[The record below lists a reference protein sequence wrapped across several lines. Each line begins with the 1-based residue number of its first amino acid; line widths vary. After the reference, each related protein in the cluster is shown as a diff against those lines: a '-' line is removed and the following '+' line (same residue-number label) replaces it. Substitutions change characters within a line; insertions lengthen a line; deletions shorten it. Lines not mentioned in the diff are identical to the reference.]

1 MKNVDVLVVVDTV
14 GALASGDL
22 QSNVYLVDTNKYIG
36 SWNEGNCELETV
48 CRDTQMLKWRV
59 VSIDPDSDVEIAG
72 FTGDMINQEI
82 CSPTKVGIGQD
93 IYWEGTVETRG
104 HSGRYQYSVTISID
118 GRQLSFDP
126 FIDVK

>member
-22 QSNVYLVDTNKYIG
+22 QNNVYLVDTNKYIG

-48 CRDTQMLKWRV
+48 CHDTQVLKWRV
-59 VSIDPDSDVEIAG
+59 VSIDPDSDVEITG
-72 FTGDMINQEI
+72 FTGTMINQEI
-82 CSPTKVGIGQD
+82 CVPRNVGVDQD
-93 IYWEGTVETRG
+93 VYWEGTVETRG
-104 HSGRYQYSVTISID
+104 HHDSYQYTVTISID

-126 FIDVK
+126 FINVE

>member
-48 CRDTQMLKWRV
+48 CHDTQVLKWRV
-59 VSIDPDSDVEIAG
+59 ASVTPNIHVTITYFSGNMIDTKVCVPK
-72 FTGDMINQEI
+72 
-82 CSPTKVGIGQD
+82 KVGIEKD
-93 IYWEGTVETRG
+93 ICWEGTVETSG
-104 HSGRYQYSVTISID
+104 HLNCYQYTITISID
-118 GRQLSFDP
+118 GTQLSFDP
-126 FIDVK
+126 FINVQ